1 MKPLGYYLYF
11 ISNKRKVIGIV
22 LSIAFSILLVGVFQM
37 YSDNMTDNSLR
48 GSNCLKYFT
57 EINFKNNHVQK
68 EILAKI
74 RKDNSVDKVIAV
86 ASYNYKMK
94 NIIGSNMYYEGYFMD
109 ELDIKLLMKRMKL
122 KLSSGYFPK
131 NNTSKII
138 ITARTARTRN
148 ISLGGY
154 MGSKI
159 RDDDCFYGKY
169 KVCGILN
176 TNNEVSFSSASNM
189 DKGTDT
195 YLILPKKG
203 AMVKMNR
210 FLKQFRTR
218 KYTVYTYK
226 DCAADAAST
235 SKNFNNIFNIIV
247 IIIITV
253 LSITLG
259 ISSYVHYFQ
268 RRNEFGLLGAVG
280 YSKIS
285 LILKMAEEILISTAT
300 GFVLGF
306 IFIVLFQQLQNTF
319 YLNPQ
324 GIYPFRINLQLIP
337 KLIAIP
343 ISISIFSIIPA
354 SRLLSKVEPVSS
366 IERMN

>member
-1 MKPLGYYLYF
+1 MK
-11 ISNKRKVIGIV
+11 NVIG
-22 LSIAFSILLVGVFQM
+22 SS
-37 YSDNMTDNSLR
+37 
-48 GSNCLKYFT
+48 
-57 EINFKNNHVQK
+57 
-68 EILAKI
+68 
-74 RKDNSVDKVIAV
+74 
-86 ASYNYKMK
+86 
-94 NIIGSNMYYEGYFMD
+94 MYYNGYFMD

-122 KLSSGYFPK
+122 RLSSGYFPK
-131 NNTSKII
+131 NNSSKII
-138 ITARTARTRN
+138 ITARTARSRN

-169 KVCGILN
+169 RVCGILN
-176 TNNEVSFSSASNM
+176 TNSEVFFSAASNI
-189 DKGTDT
+189 DKGTNV
-195 YLILPKKG
+195 YIVLPKKG
-203 AMVKMNR
+203 AMAKMNR
-210 FLKQFRTR
+210 FLKQFREG

-226 DCAADAAST
+226 DCAADAEGT
-235 SKNFNNIFNIIV
+235 CENFNNIFNIIV

-285 LILKMAEEILISTAT
+285 LIFKMAEEILISTAA

-319 YLNPQ
+319 YLNPE
-324 GIYPFRINLQLIP
+324 GIYPFRINIQVIP

-343 ISISIFSIIPA
+343 ISISVFSIIPA
-354 SRLLSKVEPVSS
+354 SRLLSRVEPVSI